1 MGVDI
6 SPHLLREAAS
16 LARSDGLV
24 DIIEFREASGEA
36 LPFPDRSFDVSMS
49 FTVIQAV
56 DADRMLGEMMRVT
69 KPGGRIGI
77 LANAADR
84 SNIINLP
91 LRTELKTKAEARQ
104 RRVPNPRGCA
114 DASLYQLFHQV
125 GLTQVE
131 MFPQLSTYT
140 DRPRLRFMEGD
151 ILPLL
156 TPEEI
161 EEWRAAVAE
170 GEAEGTFF
178 IAELY
183 HCAVGTK
190 PG

>member
-1 MGVDI
+1 MSV
-6 SPHLLREAAS
+6 
-16 LARSDGLV
+16 
-24 DIIEFREASGEA
+24 
-36 LPFPDRSFDVSMS
+36 S

-56 DADRMLGEMMRVT
+56 DAERMLGEMIRVT

-84 SNIINLP
+84 PGIINLP
-91 LRTELKTKAEARQ
+91 LRVELKTKAEARQ
-104 RRVPNPRGCA
+104 RRVPNPQGCA
-114 DASLYQLFHQV
+114 DASLYRRFHQV
-125 GLTQVE
+125 GLVQVK
-131 MFPQLSTYT
+131 MFPQLATHS
-140 DRPRLRFMEGD
+140 DRPRLQFMEGD
-151 ILPLL
+151 IFPAF
-156 TPEEI
+156 TPEEM

-178 IAELY
+178 IAEPC